1 MLLVRASGMLVVL
14 IVCVAARAAEPSG
27 PRDAA
32 GVLEAHC
39 VACHNPAKTKGGL
52 DLSTREGLIKG
63 GESGRAV
70 VVGNPD
76 ASLLIMSVRHQ
87 TDSPMPHKADK
98 LADAQIALLAEWVKA
113 GAAYERT
120 LKAVETKPGGFA
132 ITEADRRHWA
142 FRPVRAP
149 AVPELSPAVVGAT
162 EIDRFVLRELR
173 ANGLSL
179 SARADKRTL
188 IRRVSLDLVGL
199 PPTPAEVEAFV
210 ADWSPDAY
218 EKLIDRLLASP
229 HYGERWGRHWLD
241 LARFAE
247 TDGFEHDAVRPH
259 AWRYRDYVIRSFNA
273 DKPYDVFVKEQIAG
287 DELWPDSADARVAT
301 GFALLGPDMVDSSDQ
316 VQRRLNT
323 LNDAVDTAGLALL
336 GLTIGCARCHDHK
349 FEPLAQKD
357 YYQLQAFFAP
367 AKFVRD
373 QPIPSAA
380 DRAAYDAAMAEY
392 SAHPLVRELAAIE
405 GPAREAVRRKKLAK
419 LPAEAQAAHAV
430 PEEQRN
436 AEQANLVLET
446 EDMVKVADKEIA
458 PALAEP
464 QKSRRTELLA
474 EVRKL
479 ARPAELPKAM
489 ALVAG
494 KPTKTFVLTRGE
506 HTQPGEEVRPGFP
519 TVVSTGQSRERR
531 AELAAWVAS
540 PENPLTARVMVNRIW
555 RHHFGRGLVATPS
568 DFGVRSK
575 PTHPELLDWLAGA
588 FVKDGWSV
596 KRMHKRMLLSLA
608 YQQTSRPEGAQLARK
623 VDPENKLY
631 WRMNRLRLEGE
642 VIRDSLLAV
651 GGRLS
656 AEKIGGPS
664 VFPPLPDGIGKGA
677 KQGWKVS
684 ADPADQRRRSVY
696 IFAQRNL
703 RFPFLEVFDAP
714 DSNLSC
720 PAREKSTTAPQSL
733 ALLNADEV
741 MAAAKATAARLE
753 AEAKSVEERVALAYR
768 LTLGRPPTHAEMGI
782 ALEFLKGAPLSE
794 FCRALFNVNEFVY
807 AE

>member
-1 MLLVRASGMLVVL
+1 MSLSRVSGILVAVL
-14 IVCVAARAAEPSG
+14 AGAAARAEG

-39 VACHNPAKTKGGL
+39 VACHNPAKAKGGF
-52 DLSTREGLIKG
+52 DLSTRETLIKG
-63 GESGRAV
+63 GESGRAIV
-70 VVGNPD
+70 AGNPD
-76 ASLLIMSVRHQ
+76 TSLLIKSVRHQ

-98 LADAQIALLAEWVKA
+98 LADGQIAVLMEWVKA
-113 GAAYERT
+113 GAPYERT
-120 LKAVETKPGGFA
+120 LKATEAKPAGFA
-132 ITEADRRHWA
+132 ISDADRAHWA
-142 FRPVRAP
+142 FRPVKAVTVPP
-149 AVPELSPAVVGAT
+149 ALAAFAKAT
-162 EIDRFVLRELR
+162 EIDRFILEAQRPH
-173 ANGLSL
+173 GLSI
-179 SARADKRTL
+179 APPADRRTL
-188 IRRVSLDLVGL
+188 IRRVSLDLIGL

-210 ADWSPDAY
+210 ADTSPAAY
-218 EKLIDRLLASP
+218 EKLIDRLLSSP

-259 AWRYRDYVIRSFNA
+259 AWRYRDYVIRAFNA
-273 DKPYDVFVKEQIAG
+273 DKPYDEFVKEQIAG
-287 DELWPDSADARVAT
+287 DELWPDSPDARVAT

-357 YYQLQAFFAP
+357 YYRLQAFFAP

-380 DRAAYDAAMAEY
+380 DRAAYDAAMAVY
-392 SAHPLVRELAAIE
+392 NAHPLVKELAAIE
-405 GPAREAVRRKKLAK
+405 EPAREAVRRKKLAK

-446 EDMVKVADKEIA
+446 EEMVKVADKEIA

-474 EVRKL
+474 EVKKL

-519 TVVSTGQSRERR
+519 TVVSTGQSKERR

-568 DFGVRSK
+568 DFGVRSR
-575 PTHPELLDWLAGA
+575 PTHPELLDWLANA

-596 KRMHKRMLLSLA
+596 KRMHKRMLMSLA

-651 GGRLS
+651 GGRLNL
-656 AEKIGGPS
+656 ATVGGPS
-664 VFPPLPDGIGKGA
+664 IFPPLPDGVGKGA
-677 KQGWKVS
+677 KQGWKTS
-684 ADPADQRRRSVY
+684 PDPADQRRRSVY

-768 LTLGRPPTHAEMGI
+768 LTLGRPPTDEEMAI
-782 ALEFLKGAPLSE
+782 AREFLKGAPLSE